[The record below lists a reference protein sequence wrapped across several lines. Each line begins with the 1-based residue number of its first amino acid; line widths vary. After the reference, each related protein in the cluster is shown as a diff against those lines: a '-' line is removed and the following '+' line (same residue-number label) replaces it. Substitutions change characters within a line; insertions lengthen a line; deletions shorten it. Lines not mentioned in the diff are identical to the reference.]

1 MEIELDNGRSEFEC
15 VQQLGV
21 VQVGVERIES
31 NLEGRMEKGLKHGT
45 SIMWGGASVDWLGL
59 LINEDYHGI

>member
-1 MEIELDNGRSEFEC
+1 MEIELDNWRSEFEC

-31 NLEGRMEKGLKHGT
+31 NLEEKGLKHET
-45 SIMWGGASVDWLGL
+45 SIMWGSPSAD
-59 LINEDYHGI
+59 